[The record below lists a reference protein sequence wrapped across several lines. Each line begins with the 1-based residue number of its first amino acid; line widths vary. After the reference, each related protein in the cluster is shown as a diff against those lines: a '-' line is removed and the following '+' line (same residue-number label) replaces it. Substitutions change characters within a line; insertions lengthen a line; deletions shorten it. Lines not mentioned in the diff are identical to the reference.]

1 MKFRLV
7 RIHCTLF
14 CCGFTVCTRWIT
26 CFFYYSLSLTCH
38 HMWGRLLPTP
48 FQNSSGTICCKCLE
62 FPTPVWSFLQFR
74 YHSYFKYCFI
84 FERRRVQS
92 LWNILQNAIL
102 EYLAKKHFTL
112 IDKSTIYKLLLCW
125 FLFVSYCIYIIAWG
139 ICLTS
144 LSSNCLWSLLVS
156 LKNSEVL
163 PGL

>member
-7 RIHCTLF
+7 RIHCTFF

-92 LWNILQNAIL
+92 LWNILQKCHFGISCKKTLYVDRQIHYIQTTSVLIL
-102 EYLAKKHFTL
+102 VCVILYLHYCLRHLF
-112 IDKSTIYKLLLCW
+112 DKPV
-125 FLFVSYCIYIIAWG
+125 F
-139 ICLTS
+139 
-144 LSSNCLWSLLVS
+144 
-156 LKNSEVL
+156 
-163 PGL
+163 